1 MLLQTEN
8 KTAMM
13 KLLEHSNETHN
24 LGMSDPYKIDCNVVI
39 STRLTGMEKTMR
51 NNSELYFYSSF
62 SMTITTAL
70 YRARRDV
77 ITN

>member
-24 LGMSDPYKIDCNVVI
+24 LGMSDQSKIDCNVVI

-51 NNSELYFYSSF
+51 NKPELLLLS
-62 SMTITTAL
+62 
-70 YRARRDV
+70 
-77 ITN
+77 